1 MELDSTRSKHDAEIA
16 VSDML
21 NHAYSWLSRAVAS
34 TDTDPMHV
42 KEVRAYA
49 YTISEATKQRDL
61 SRSIKM
67 DAEEMARRADYAL
80 GKAIRDGQDN
90 GMITTVKDNH
100 RHSVDC
106 SVTEKSNKKV
116 SASDL
121 ATNAQ
126 LYGDGRNGK
135 NNGIL
140 ALADNASPAEFE
152 EALTEAKAEGN
163 LSRANLVRKVSPE
176 RHDSEPDV
184 IDVDSETVDVETG
197 EVVEE
202 TPKRLNRSMK
212 ICATTV
218 GDLETTMTL
227 LSYIDYESITTT
239 QARDWAARLEEP
251 MKALR
256 KFNNQ
261 IQKKAA

>member
-61 SRSIKM
+61 SRSIQL
-67 DAEEMARRADYAL
+67 DAQEMARRADYAL
-80 GKAIRDGQDN
+80 GKAIRDGQQPGENHTVARN
-90 GMITTVKDNH
+90 GEIGNGRESSSVHSTKLNKITDFSS
-100 RHSVDC
+100 HS
-106 SVTEKSNKKV
+106 E
-116 SASDL
+116 
-121 ATNAQ
+121 
-126 LYGDGRNGK
+126 LYGRG
-135 NNGIL
+135 NGIL

-202 TPKRLNRSMK
+202 TPKRLNRSMR

>member
-1 MELDSTRSKHDAEIA
+1 MELDSTRSKHEAELA

-21 NHAYSWLSRAVAS
+21 NHAYAWLSRAVAS

-90 GMITTVKDNH
+90 GTVATRATAKSTTPGV
-100 RHSVDC
+100 VDR
-106 SVTEKSNKKV
+106 VTTFAKPSE
-116 SASDL
+116 
-121 ATNAQ
+121 
-126 LYGDGRNGK
+126 LYGSHESDT
-135 NNGIL
+135 GIL

-152 EALTEAKAEGN
+152 AALTEAKAEGN

-176 RHDSEPDV
+176 SHDPEPDI
-184 IDVDSETVDVETG
+184 IDVDSETG
-197 EVVEE
+197 EVIEE
-202 TPKRLNRSMK
+202 TPKRLNRSMR

-239 QARDWAARLEEP
+239 QARDWAQRLEEP

-256 KFNNQ
+256 KFNTQ
-261 IQKKAA
+261 INRKAA

>member
-1 MELDSTRSKHDAEIA
+1 MELDSTRSKHEAEIA

-80 GKAIRDGQDN
+80 GKAIRDGQDAETIATR
-90 GMITTVKDNH
+90 GGNH
-100 RHSVDC
+100 GNQHVGGRFLD
-106 SVTEKSNKKV
+106 EE
-116 SASDL
+116 SAKPAPSSFIP
-121 ATNAQ
+121 
-126 LYGDGRNGK
+126 
-135 NNGIL
+135 NNGERQDIL
-140 ALADNASPAEFE
+140 ALANNANPSEFE

-176 RHDSEPDV
+176 RHDSELDV

-202 TPKRLNRSMK
+202 TPKRLNRSMR

-256 KFNNQ
+256 KFNTQ
-261 IQKKAA
+261 INRKAA

>member
-1 MELDSTRSKHDAEIA
+1 MELDSKRSKHEAEIA

-61 SRSIKM
+61 SRSIQL
-67 DAEEMARRADYAL
+67 DAQEMARRADYAL
-80 GKAIRDGQDN
+80 AKAIRDGQQPGEN
-90 GMITTVKDNH
+90 HTVARQGENLNAKGSLKEPL
-100 RHSVDC
+100 HSQY
-106 SVTEKSNKKV
+106 EF
-116 SASDL
+116 ASHKEL
-121 ATNAQ
+121 QGQTQ
-126 LYGDGRNGK
+126 GT
-135 NNGIL
+135 GIL

-202 TPKRLNRSMK
+202 TPKRLNRSMR

-256 KFNNQ
+256 KFNTQ
-261 IQKKAA
+261 INRKAA

>member
-61 SRSIKM
+61 SRSIQL
-67 DAEEMARRADYAL
+67 DAQEMARRADYAL
-80 GKAIRDGQDN
+80 AKAIRDGQQPGEN
-90 GMITTVKDNH
+90 HTV
-100 RHSVDC
+100 
-106 SVTEKSNKKV
+106 
-116 SASDL
+116 A
-121 ATNAQ
+121 
-126 LYGDGRNGK
+126 RNGEIGK
-135 NNGIL
+135 NHSNVRSANGEYLRRVSDFIATSKEQTDL
-140 ALADNASPAEFE
+140 KRLADNASPDEFE
-152 EALTEAKAEGN
+152 NALAEAKVEGN

-176 RHDSEPDV
+176 HRDSEPDV

-202 TPKRLNRSMK
+202 TPKRLNRSMR

>member
-61 SRSIKM
+61 SRSIQL
-67 DAEEMARRADYAL
+67 DAQEMARRADYAL

-90 GMITTVKDNH
+90 KTVSSNKDNGH
-100 RHSVDC
+100 KPFDFPQQG
-106 SVTEKSNKKV
+106 KSKPAP
-116 SASDL
+116 SSFIP
-121 ATNAQ
+121 
-126 LYGDGRNGK
+126 
-135 NNGIL
+135 NNGERQDIL
-140 ALADNASPAEFE
+140 ALAGGLEQSERHSPSEFE
-152 EALTEAKAEGN
+152 DALTEAKAEGN

-176 RHDSEPDV
+176 QATSKPDI
-184 IDVDSETVDVETG
+184 IDVDSESVDMQTG

-251 MKALR
+251 MKELR